1 MSKASKKDN
10 EKKNTIRQLIVMS
23 VCLFAMFQVG
33 RSIQSS
39 IERQIY
45 LHNQQLALK
54 AGQLQ
59 AHEINKELR
68 EGLSSYK
75 SNTGIE
81 RLARER
87 LNLAG
92 TDEVIIRLSK

>member
-1 MSKASKKDN
+1 MTDRQRE
-10 EKKNTIRQLIVMS
+10 EKKGIIRQLLVMA
-23 VCLFAMFQVG
+23 VCLFAIWQVG
-33 RSIQSS
+33 RSIHSS
-39 IERQIY
+39 IDRQIY

-54 AGQLQ
+54 AGQQQ
-59 AHEINKELR
+59 AHDINKELR
-68 EGLSSYK
+68 DGLTSYR

-92 TDEVIIRLSK
+92 NEEVIIRLAK

>member
-1 MSKASKKDN
+1 MIESLHEERKGI
-10 EKKNTIRQLIVMS
+10 IRQLLVMT
-23 VCLFAMFQVG
+23 VCLFAIWQVG
-33 RSIQSS
+33 RSIHASVD
-39 IERQIY
+39 RQIY

-59 AHEINKELR
+59 ATDINKELR
-68 EGLSSYK
+68 DGLTSSQ

-92 TDEVIIRLSK
+92 SDEVIIRLAK

>member
-1 MSKASKKDN
+1 MSDQSNKTAIWRHVLV
-10 EKKNTIRQLIVMS
+10 TVG
-23 VCLFAMFQVG
+23 CLFAIWEVG
-33 RSIQSS
+33 RSIHGSV
-39 IERQIY
+39 ERQLF

-54 AGQLQ
+54 AGRTQ
-59 AHEINKELR
+59 ALEINKELQD
-68 EGLSSYK
+68 GLTSYK

-92 TDEVIIRLSK
+92 SDEVILRLAK

>member
-1 MSKASKKDN
+1 MTFIHPDERKGI
-10 EKKNTIRQLIVMS
+10 IRQLLVMA
-23 VCLFAMFQVG
+23 VCLFAIWQVG
-33 RSIQSS
+33 RSIHSS
-39 IERQIY
+39 VDRQIY

-59 AHEINKELR
+59 AREINKELR
-68 EGLSSYK
+68 EGLSSSQ

-92 TDEVIIRLSK
+92 SEEVIIRLAK